1 MLGDFS
7 PLSLRKNPPNN
18 STRVETIRALK
29 VLKVEVLRTSDPKGS
44 LTGKCAVGAST
55 LDGRRP
61 SLGLR
66 HSLLDV
72 HSTSKI
78 DDCFKNK
85 KVLDYKMQLRSGT
98 CKGEDD
104 KEYQHEKLSDMSQP
118 KSSIF
123 NKKREGVS
131 QNMTSHCLNES
142 MVHFIHKINHE
153 ENKSI
158 KIHHIFDFYHFL
170 KKSKDIILIPKYKLF
185 IEVVVEKTRIHMK
198 TLEEKYFPEMTT
210 TLEKIAMFD
219 CYYMLSIVRNMYKKY
234 LATLGSSSS
243 STVLAPTPT

>member
-1 MLGDFS
+1 M
-7 PLSLRKNPPNN
+7 
-18 STRVETIRALK
+18 ETLRALK
-29 VLKVEVLRTSDPKGS
+29 VLKLEVLRTSDPKGS

-55 LDGRRP
+55 LDGIRP

-66 HSLLDV
+66 PSLLDV

-78 DDCFKNK
+78 DDCYKNK

-98 CKGEDD
+98 CKGEHD
-104 KEYQHEKLSDMSQP
+104 
-118 KSSIF
+118 
-123 NKKREGVS
+123 KKREGVC
-131 QNMTSHCLNES
+131 QNTTSSCLNES
-142 MVHFIHKINHE
+142 IVHFIHKINHE
-153 ENKSI
+153 ENKSK

-185 IEVVVEKTRIHMK
+185 IEVIVEKTKIHMK

-219 CYYMLSIVRNMYKKY
+219 CYYMLSMVRNMYKKY
-234 LATLGSSSS
+234 LATLVICSS